1 MKLGKEEIQK
11 IVLGAML
18 VIGVIYSYFSFLL
31 GPLTDSQEAARKSI
45 NSLTPEIAQAKAQIA
60 KTKELE
66 KSAPAA
72 QLTARQIEAMIP
84 EGAPVAWFP
93 TRMADF
99 FKKQG
104 FDKAFTRM
112 TSEGPEKELPGFR
125 RLTWTVD
132 LPKVEFMPFACA
144 IAQLENEE
152 PLIEISNLQMDA
164 SREEVETQHALLT
177 VNNLIKQ

>member
-11 IVLGAML
+11 IVLGSML
-18 VIGVIYSYFSFLL
+18 VTGVIYSYFAFLL
-31 GPLTDSQEAARKSI
+31 GPLMDNQVAARKSI
-45 NSLTPEIAQAKAQIA
+45 GALTPEIAQAKAQIA

-72 QLTARQIEAMIP
+72 QVTTRQIESMIP

-99 FKKQG
+99 FKKHG

-112 TSEGPEKELPGFR
+112 NGEAPEKELPGFR
-125 RLTWTVD
+125 RLTWTVE
-132 LPKVEFMPFACA
+132 LPKVEFLPFASA
-144 IAQLENEE
+144 VALLENEE
-152 PLIEISNLQMDA
+152 PLIEISHLQIDA
-164 SREEVETQHALLT
+164 SREEVEMQHALLT